1 MTVNDASAD
10 RKPKG
15 WPLFAIAVL
24 IVLLAGFL
32 ILRWRKKEEAP
43 IVIKEQ
49 PTFTQPVTPPVKPV
63 EPTPPEPVKPV
74 APAEGDF
81 EKKVA
86 EAKKA
91 IDAKQWDAAAAAL
104 DAARK
109 LKPADPA
116 LAPLDTALAEG
127 RKKDEAEAVERMRVA
142 ELKKQQERAWSEA
155 REKAEKARIE
165 SCWDAA
171 LKAIDDYVEKYPA
184 AKRDSEAETLRKQIV
199 PLREDSDKIFNTK
212 MAEALKQ
219 FADAR
224 YATAIATAEG
234 ALGFYPERQPQVR
247 EFQERA
253 REVQMEKSMV
263 RVSGTAWIGS
273 EQRDDEKPLRQ
284 VKLAP
289 FLIDKYPVTNE
300 DYFAFVSATGHDVP
314 ALWGGRKPP
323 KGREKHPVV
332 FITWADANDYAKW
345 AGKRLPTAE
354 EWEVAARGPDKRE
367 FPWDGPF
374 QEKEDLFFA
383 NSLEYW
389 QFHKNQPP
397 GTTPVDLKEFDPGV
411 SPFGAFG
418 MVGNVWQWTASAAP
432 VPATATRPP
441 AEFRVL
447 KGGSFMTPQRAL
459 RCANVY
465 AEDPRLPHPDV
476 GFRCARDVK

>member
-1 MTVNDASAD
+1 MNDASAE

-15 WPLFAIAVL
+15 WPLFAIATLV
-24 IVLLAGFL
+24 VLLAGFL
-32 ILRWRKKEEAP
+32 ILRWRKKEDVPVVVKEAAP
-43 IVIKEQ
+43 V
-49 PTFTQPVTPPVKPV
+49 TQPVTV
-63 EPTPPEPVKPV
+63 TPPPAETKPAPADPVKPV
-74 APAEGDF
+74 APAEGEF

-86 EAKKA
+86 EAKKS

-116 LAPLDTALAEG
+116 LAPLDTAVAEG
-127 RKKDEAEAVERMRVA
+127 RKKDDAESAEKMRLA
-142 ELKKQQERAWSEA
+142 ELKKQKERDWAET
-155 REKAEKARIE
+155 REKVEKARAD
-165 SCWDAA
+165 SRWDAA
-171 LKAIDDYVEKYPA
+171 LKAIDDYVARYPDA
-184 AKRDSEAETLRKQIV
+184 VRDSEVETAYRVKGLRD
-199 PLREDSDKIFNTK
+199 ESDKFFKERMT
-212 MAEALKQ
+212 EAQKQ
-219 FADAR
+219 FAEAR
-224 YATAIATAEG
+224 YATAIATAES
-234 ALGFYPERQPQVR
+234 ALSFYPEREAQVR

-253 REVQMEKSMV
+253 RQIQMEKSMV
-263 RVSGTAWIGS
+263 RVSGKAWIGS
-273 EQRDDEKPLRQ
+273 DAHDDEKPLRQ
-284 VKLAP
+284 VNLTP

-300 DYFAFVSATGHDVP
+300 DYFAFVSATNHEP
-314 ALWGGRKPP
+314 PPIWGSRRPP

-332 FITWADANDYAKW
+332 FITWSEANEYAKW

-354 EWEVAARGPDKRE
+354 EWEVAARGHDKRE
-367 FPWDGPF
+367 FPWDGGF
-374 QEKEDLFFA
+374 QEKEDLFLA

-397 GTTPVDLKEFDPGV
+397 GTTPVDLKEFDSGV
-411 SPFGAFG
+411 SPFGAYG

-459 RCANVY
+459 RCANNY